1 MPFDELGEG
10 NINPLVYAI
19 SSHKPT
25 QMSRCAR
32 LERQRMFPPA
42 HKTEM
47 NQPRWGRIRRDG
59 SLG

>member
-42 HKTEM
+42 HK
-47 NQPRWGRIRRDG
+47 RK
-59 SLG
+59 